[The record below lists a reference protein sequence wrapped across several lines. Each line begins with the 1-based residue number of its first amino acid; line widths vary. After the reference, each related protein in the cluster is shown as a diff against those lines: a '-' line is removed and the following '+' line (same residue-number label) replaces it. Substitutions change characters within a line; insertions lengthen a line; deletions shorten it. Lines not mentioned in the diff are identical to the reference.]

1 LALKKLMADRPMK
14 TYAESVCRDTASV
27 PHAEK
32 ASAPSK
38 TESVRFRSLGDE
50 LVGKLFRPAAGT
62 PAPTLIVCHGA
73 GEFKENYFE
82 MCEVLAGRG
91 VASLALD
98 MHGHGESGGER
109 YFLKIKDWVADIRA
123 AIGFLST
130 HPGVDPNKIAA
141 FGLSSGGTAI
151 LEAGVLEPRLKALI
165 ALDATV
171 RNSLPAATAIPLK
184 IFLGLGK
191 LKLAITKKTLR
202 FPLAKMPGG
211 PKMASDPEINAKL
224 MANPRALE
232 AFMAYPLPG
241 AEDAFFV
248 DTITRV
254 PQIGAPTLV
263 IWGEDD
269 ELDPP
274 ETGLRLYAALKCK
287 KRLDIVAGNGHV
299 GHLDRNRA
307 KVFALTGD
315 WLLENLTGV

>member
-1 LALKKLMADRPMK
+1 MALKKLMADRPMK

-123 AIGFLST
+123 AIGFFQPIQELIPTRS
-130 HPGVDPNKIAA
+130 PRSA
-141 FGLSSGGTAI
+141 F
-151 LEAGVLEPRLKALI
+151 
-165 ALDATV
+165 
-171 RNSLPAATAIPLK
+171 LPAARRSWK
-184 IFLGLGK
+184 
-191 LKLAITKKTLR
+191 
-202 FPLAKMPGG
+202 PGFW
-211 PKMASDPEINAKL
+211 N
-224 MANPRALE
+224 R
-232 AFMAYPLPG
+232 
-241 AEDAFFV
+241 
-248 DTITRV
+248 
-254 PQIGAPTLV
+254 
-263 IWGEDD
+263 
-269 ELDPP
+269 
-274 ETGLRLYAALKCK
+274 GLR
-287 KRLDIVAGNGHV
+287 R
-299 GHLDRNRA
+299 
-307 KVFALTGD
+307 
-315 WLLENLTGV
+315 